1 MSLNTRLMAPIIGL
15 ALAIALGNPAAAQK
29 RGGVL
34 KMYFFDSPASMS
46 IHEEATIAGQGP
58 MMGVFNNLVMYKQD
72 EPQARLDTIV
82 PDLASEWS
90 WSEDGK
96 DLTFKLRQG
105 VKWHDGK
112 PFSAKDVKCTFD
124 LLQGKATDKLRLNPR
139 KAWYRNLEE
148 VVPNG
153 DNEVIFKLKR
163 PQPAFVA
170 LLASGFTPI
179 YLCHVT
185 PAEMRQRPVGTGP
198 FKFVEFKPNEYI
210 KVARNP
216 DYWKK
221 DRPYLDGIEYQIIK
235 NVATGSLAFISGKV
249 DMTSWY
255 FLQVP
260 MLNDI
265 NKQMGQELC
274 HMSPTNV
281 LRSVIINREA
291 APFNKPEVRRAVA
304 LTLDRKA
311 FIDTLT
317 QGKGIVGGALLSPPF
332 GVWGM
337 PSEMMRSLPG
347 YGPDVAAN
355 RAEARK
361 LMEKAGY
368 GPNNRLSVKVST
380 RNIPPYRD
388 PAVLLID
395 HMKDIYIDG
404 ELELVDTP
412 VWYPR
417 LAKKDFAIGLNLIGN
432 GLDEPDQTLYENY
445 TCGAEGNYDGYCSPE
460 LDKMVDAQSMEGDQ
474 KKRKQMVWEIEKK
487 LAEDIAR
494 PMLYH
499 SVSGTCWHP
508 YVKGY
513 TMFVNAIYNGV
524 RMEDVWL
531 DR

>member
-1 MSLNTRLMAPIIGL
+1 MREMARNMG
-15 ALAIALGNPAAAQK
+15 ALAAVGALLGAVFAGDAAFAQ
-29 RGGVL
+29 RSGGVL
-34 KMYFFDSPASMS
+34 KVYFFDSPASMS

-58 MMGVFNNLVMYKQD
+58 MMGVFNNLVMYDQHKAQTSIN
-72 EPQARLDTIV
+72 TIV

-90 WSEDGK
+90 WDEDKTG
-96 DLTFKLRQG
+96 LTFRLRQG

-112 PFSAKDVKCTFD
+112 PFTAKDVKCTMD
-124 LLQGKATDKLRLNPR
+124 LLQGKSADKLRLNPR

-148 VVPNG
+148 VVTNG
-153 DNEVIFKLKR
+153 DYEVTFRLKR

-179 YLCHVT
+179 YPCHVS
-185 PAEMRQRPVGTGP
+185 PAQMRQQPIGTGP

-221 DRPYLDGIEYQIIK
+221 DRPYLDGIEYQITK
-235 NVATGSLAFISGKV
+235 NVATGSLTFVSGKV

-255 FLQVP
+255 LLQVP

-265 NKQMGQELC
+265 NKQIGQEVC
-274 HMSPTNV
+274 HMAPTNV
-281 LRSVIINREA
+281 LRSVIINREKP
-291 APFNKPEVRRAVA
+291 PFGDPNVRRAIA
-304 LTLDRKA
+304 LTLDRQA

-317 QGKGIVGGALLSPPF
+317 QGKGIVGGALLAPPE

-337 PSEMMRSLPG
+337 PPEMVRSLPG

-361 LMEKAGY
+361 LMEKLGY
-368 GPNNRLSVKVST
+368 GPNNRLQTKVST

-395 HMKDIYIDG
+395 HLKEIYIDG
-404 ELELVDTP
+404 ELEPIDTT

-417 LAKKDFAIGLNLIGN
+417 LAKRDFTIGLNLIGN
-432 GLDEPDQTLYENY
+432 GLDDPDQTLYENY
-445 TCGAEGNYDGYCSPE
+445 TCSAEGNYDGYCNPE
-460 LDKMVDAQSMEGDQ
+460 LDKMVDQQSMEFDQ
-474 KKRKQMVWEIEKK
+474 DKRKKMVWEIEKK
-487 LAEDIAR
+487 LAEDVAR
-494 PMLYH
+494 P
-499 SVSGTCWHP
+499 V
-508 YVKGY
+508 
-513 TMFVNAIYNGV
+513 F
-524 RMEDVWL
+524 
-531 DR
+531 